1 MVKNSQK
8 QSKDSQNSKH
18 DHWCTNCHILPR
30 LYQQCTNRQKQP
42 KVSQNRKH
50 DRPLVY
56 QFSQVYQDSTN
67 RLPTMYQKT
76 VKRQL
81 KQQKKTLVYQSSYVY
96 TESAEYTKLLAVL
109 WLAVWRHGTR
119 TVLCFIDFML
129 STVVLSA
136 RMLLSDYD
144 RLTCNGQRV
153 YKNST
158 AAFSRVKRRIVL
170 RTATFC
176 PW

>member
-81 KQQKKTLVYQSSYVY
+81 KQQKKHWCTNRHMSTQSPPNTQSYWQY
-96 TESAEYTKLLAVL
+96 CDWQYDATERERFCV
-109 WLAVWRHGTR
+109 
-119 TVLCFIDFML
+119 L
-129 STVVLSA
+129 STSCC
-136 RMLLSDYD
+136 RPS
-144 RLTCNGQRV
+144 
-153 YKNST
+153 S
-158 AAFSRVKRRIVL
+158 
-170 RTATFC
+170 
-176 PW
+176 

>member
-67 RLPTMYQKT
+67 RLPTMYQKNSQKT
-76 VKRQL
+76 VKTA
-81 KQQKKTLVYQSSYVY
+81 KKHWCTN
-96 TESAEYTKLLAVL
+96 
-109 WLAVWRHGTR
+109 RH
-119 TVLCFIDFML
+119 TVCLHRVRRIHKATG
-129 STVVLSA
+129 STVIGSMTPRNENGSVFYRLHVV
-136 RMLLSDYD
+136 D
-144 RLTCNGQRV
+144 RRLKCTHVVVRLR
-153 YKNST
+153 ST
-158 AAFSRVKRRIVL
+158 
-170 RTATFC
+170 
-176 PW
+176 